1 MRFRSLNLMYV
12 IPYATKTLA
21 NFSVFIFGTL
31 PLYLRIRG
39 LLYNVHRL
47 ADVSKLHIKRGFKMN
62 IIALL

>member
-12 IPYATKTLA
+12 IPYTRKTLV

-39 LLYNVHRL
+39 RLYNVHRL
-47 ADVSKLHIKRGFKMN
+47 ADVSKLHIKKGV
-62 IIALL
+62 